1 MKHKRNILIIII
13 DIFLGVALIYE
24 FGSLGISLFVKMNFT
39 IAFIAIIMMYKRL
52 GIFSYL
58 KYTIGQYLSNVYG
71 VRLYY
76 MKDLFTHSMLVVPN
90 KQMEDFI
97 FIMDL
102 NPDGVSFDSEPFA
115 IGNKVKVIKGD
126 FSGIE
131 GEIATQANKTYVVIR
146 IKDVLVASI
155 KVPKSYLKLIN

>member
-58 KYTIGQYLSNVYG
+58 KYTIGQYLPMVLIPG
-71 VRLYY
+71 IALLIFCVITLYY
-76 MKDLFTHSMLVVPN
+76 EPETKLTKSELISFYGSFLSFVGAFCLGYL
-90 KQMEDFI
+90 FI
-97 FIMDL
+97 FIKEMKK
-102 NPDGVSFDSEPFA
+102 
-115 IGNKVKVIKGD
+115 IGLMK
-126 FSGIE
+126 
-131 GEIATQANKTYVVIR
+131 
-146 IKDVLVASI
+146 
-155 KVPKSYLKLIN
+155 KSQNVNCC

>member
-58 KYTIGQYLSNVYG
+58 KYTIGQYLPT
-71 VRLYY
+71 L
-76 MKDLFTHSMLVVPN
+76 
-90 KQMEDFI
+90 QCFI
-97 FIMDL
+97 QCECQLQI
-102 NPDGVSFDSEPFA
+102 
-115 IGNKVKVIKGD
+115 
-126 FSGIE
+126 
-131 GEIATQANKTYVVIR
+131 TQWR
-146 IKDVLVASI
+146 IDVGY
-155 KVPKSYLKLIN
+155 K